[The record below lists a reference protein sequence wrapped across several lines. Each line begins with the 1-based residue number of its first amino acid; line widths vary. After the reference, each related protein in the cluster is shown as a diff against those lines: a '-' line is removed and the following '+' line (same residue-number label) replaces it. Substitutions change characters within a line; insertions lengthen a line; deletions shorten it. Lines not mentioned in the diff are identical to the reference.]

1 MEQLGEPSR
10 FFREPT
16 QSYSVQASF
25 VVKEAG
31 TGDEGTHLV
40 EVGSFTHKRGAV
52 LLCRL
57 AMAGLSSPL
66 SINRI
71 SRLSRG
77 QSIAAR
83 GLSST
88 NTIGRL
94 SRVVLSGYV
103 RTWPVFSGVFRT
115 HALFSGDIRTLPAHL
130 GDIRTLQ
137 PSRMAK
143 CRPKT
148 PAMSGFCP
156 KSSQSPDPARECSR
170 CPNPRSVLIPP
181 DNAVAAICP
190 AMRYT
195 ALRTAVSW
203 KQKVSGRCR
212 DSVCSNILPLLSK
225 VWLVMTAR

>member
-71 SRLSRG
+71 SRSPRG

-88 NTIGRL
+88 NIIGRL

-103 RTWPVFSGVFRT
+103 RTWPVLPGVFRT
-115 HALFSGDIRTLPAHL
+115 HALFSGDIRTLPAPS
-130 GDIRTLQ
+130 GDIRTPR

-143 CRPKT
+143 CRPRT

-156 KSSQSPDPARECSR
+156 KSLQCPEPAREC
-170 CPNPRSVLIPP
+170 PRSRALAVPEKLAESGSRPRVL
-181 DNAVAAICP
+181 AVPSACGA
-190 AMRYT
+190 
-195 ALRTAVSW
+195 RTPAVS
-203 KQKVSGRCR
+203 
-212 DSVCSNILPLLSK
+212 
-225 VWLVMTAR
+225 

>member
-40 EVGSFTHKRGAV
+40 EVGSFKHKRGAV

-57 AMAGLSSPL
+57 AMAGLSSQL

-71 SRLSRG
+71 SRSPRG

-103 RTWPVFSGVFRT
+103 RTWPVLPGVFRT
-115 HALFSGDIRTLPAHL
+115 HALFSGDIRTLPAPL

-156 KSSQSPDPARECSR
+156 KSSLCLDSAREC
-170 CPNPRSVLIPP
+170 PRSRALAVPE
-181 DNAVAAICP
+181 NARSVRNPLGNTVAAICP
-190 AMRYT
+190 TMRYT
-195 ALRTAVSW
+195 ALRTAVS
-203 KQKVSGRCR
+203 
-212 DSVCSNILPLLSK
+212 
-225 VWLVMTAR
+225 

>member
-52 LLCRL
+52 LLRRL
-57 AMAGLSSPL
+57 AMAGLSSQL

-71 SRLSRG
+71 SRSPRG

-103 RTWPVFSGVFRT
+103 RTGSVLPGVFRT
-115 HALFSGDIRTLPAHL
+115 HAPFSGNIRTLPAPL

-143 CRPKT
+143 CRPKTPATSGTSPKT

-195 ALRTAVSW
+195 ALRTAVS
-203 KQKVSGRCR
+203 
-212 DSVCSNILPLLSK
+212 
-225 VWLVMTAR
+225 

>member
-16 QSYSVQASF
+16 QSYSVRASF

-57 AMAGLSSPL
+57 AMAGLSSQL

-71 SRLSRG
+71 SRSPRG
-77 QSIAAR
+77 QSIVAW
-83 GLSST
+83 GLPST
-88 NTIGRL
+88 NIIGRL

-103 RTWPVFSGVFRT
+103 RTWPVFFLGVFRT
-115 HALFSGDIRTLPAHL
+115 HASFSGDILTLPAPS
-130 GDIRTLQ
+130 GDIWTLQ

-156 KSSQSPDPARECSR
+156 NARGVRDQPE
-170 CPNPRSVLIPP
+170 
-181 DNAVAAICP
+181 NAAAAICLT
-190 AMRYT
+190 MRYT
-195 ALRTAVSW
+195 ALRTAVS
-203 KQKVSGRCR
+203 
-212 DSVCSNILPLLSK
+212 
-225 VWLVMTAR
+225 

>member
-57 AMAGLSSPL
+57 AMAGLSSQL

-71 SRLSRG
+71 SRSPRG
-77 QSIAAR
+77 QSIVAW
-83 GLSST
+83 GLPST
-88 NTIGRL
+88 NIIGRL
-94 SRVVLSGYV
+94 SRGVLSGYV
-103 RTWPVFSGVFRT
+103 RTPPVFSSDIWT
-115 HALFSGDIRTLPAHL
+115 HASFSGDIWTLPAPS

-148 PAMSGFCP
+148 PAMSG
-156 KSSQSPDPARECSR
+156 SRPATRWRPFASR
-170 CPNPRSVLIPP
+170 CATRRFGRRCRESRRCPGG
-181 DNAVAAICP
+181 AAIRC
-190 AMRYT
+190 A
-195 ALRTAVSW
+195 RTYCLCYRRFGS
-203 KQKVSGRCR
+203 S
-212 DSVCSNILPLLSK
+212 
-225 VWLVMTAR
+225 

>member
-57 AMAGLSSPL
+57 AMAGLSSQL

-71 SRLSRG
+71 SRSPRG
-77 QSIAAR
+77 QSIVAWC
-83 GLSST
+83 LSST
-88 NTIGRL
+88 SIIGRL

-103 RTWPVFSGVFRT
+103 RTWPVFLGVFRT
-115 HALFSGDIRTLPAHL
+115 HASFSGDIWTLPAPS
-130 GDIRTLQ
+130 GDIWTLQ

-148 PAMSGFCP
+148 PAMSGFRP
-156 KSSQSPDPARECSR
+156 NAHSAR
-170 CPNPRSVLIPP
+170 NPPG
-181 DNAVAAICP
+181 NAVAAICLT
-190 AMRYT
+190 MRYT
-195 ALRTAVSW
+195 ALRTAVS
-203 KQKVSGRCR
+203 
-212 DSVCSNILPLLSK
+212 
-225 VWLVMTAR
+225 